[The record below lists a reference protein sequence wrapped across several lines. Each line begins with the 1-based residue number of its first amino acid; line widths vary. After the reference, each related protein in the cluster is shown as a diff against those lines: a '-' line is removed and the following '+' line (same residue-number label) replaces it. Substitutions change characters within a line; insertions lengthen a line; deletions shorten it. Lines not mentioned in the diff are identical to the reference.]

1 MRFMPQ
7 KLYWTTRS
15 TLTNFRRSSHE
26 HQQILLFS
34 TLEDWHETVRLD
46 HIYKGKPYISG
57 DKFLIFALEFVVV
70 VGFNISGALLLSLL
84 SLNMLFTHKREF
96 FFSLV

>member
-1 MRFMPQ
+1 M
-7 KLYWTTRS
+7 
-15 TLTNFRRSSHE
+15 
-26 HQQILLFS
+26 
-34 TLEDWHETVRLD
+34 
-46 HIYKGKPYISG
+46 GKPYISG
-57 DKFLIFALEFVVV
+57 DKFLIFALEFVVVV